1 MRSGAQRTVVVLCAV
16 EEEAVHLRRTLA
28 LTAVDTTVPG
38 TRLRKTTGLLPKSN
52 VVIELVVT
60 RIGQAHAAAAATA
73 VLLERSLRGA
83 PPPSAVVSCGCA
95 GAHVKSLNLGDV
107 VVGTAVKPIGQVKV
121 APSGAILPKGFRDT
135 CQSRTVLELPAD
147 KGLLETARSLAGVC
161 SDDPPHN
168 PRPHSVDSA
177 PPPRAP
183 PVSVPP
189 EPEALRD
196 EGARESESALL
207 STLVSDHTPRRCS
220 ADMPASAEK
229 DAGLGG
235 TTAARGA
242 AARCSGW
249 VGRTKV
255 VFGSVGS
262 TDTWNCH
269 RDQLHSIHGVF
280 GTLCEEMEA
289 GAVAAVCAEYSVP
302 FIAVK
307 DIANNELKRDRGMTV
322 PAASIDHETIGK
334 AAAEVTVA
342 LLRRWGDEVDTEP
355 PG

>member
-1 MRSGAQRTVVVLCAV
+1 MAGGSGAQRTVVVLCAV

-38 TRLRKTTGLLPKSN
+38 TRLRKSTGLLPKSN

-83 PPPSAVVSCGCA
+83 PLPSAVVSCGCA

-107 VVGTAVKPIGQVKV
+107 VVGTVVKPIGQVKL
-121 APSGAILPKGFRDT
+121 APSGAIVPKGFRDT
-135 CQSRTVLELPAD
+135 CQSRTLLELPAD
-147 KGLLETARSLAGVC
+147 KGLLEIARSLAGVC
-161 SDDPPHN
+161 SGDPPHN
-168 PRPHSVDSA
+168 PTPHSIDSA
-177 PPPRAP
+177 PPPRPP

-189 EPEALRD
+189 EPKALRD

-229 DAGLGG
+229 DAGLGD
-235 TTAARGA
+235 TTAARGP

-255 VFGSVGS
+255 VFGPVGS
-262 TDTWNCH
+262 TN
-269 RDQLHSIHGVF
+269 
-280 GTLCEEMEA
+280 
-289 GAVAAVCAEYSVP
+289 GAVAGVCAEYSVP

-307 DIANNELKRDRGMTV
+307 DIANNELKPDRGMTV

-342 LLRRWGDEVDTEP
+342 LLQRWGDEVDTEP